1 MEFWE
6 ITNSRHACGYPN
18 IKGPLRLHVDNC
30 TVICSVTW
38 RPNGSDRAH
47 PQLPVP
53 LEVCTYTLRGWKV
66 RGESTFEPNQ
76 DGFHIQFLTSEQV
89 QKSCRHLE
97 VWPQFCSSI
106 SPPLVKISLRGSC
119 NLALLG
125 CKMGVMKLE
134 LMFLMSI
141 RCYLSW
147 KILKSLLSDTEPD
160 SQKQER
166 AMSTAIFEV
175 TNPTGYQNKN
185 YYIYLD
191 QEGSAECPEISW
203 DFGIQWER
211 RQNGLATYRLCDFGQ
226 DPKSS
231 VSWFS

>member
-175 TNPTGYQNKN
+175 TNPTAYQNKN
-185 YYIYLD
+185 Y
-191 QEGSAECPEISW
+191 
-203 DFGIQWER
+203 
-211 RQNGLATYRLCDFGQ
+211 
-226 DPKSS
+226 
-231 VSWFS
+231 